1 MHMLVSMLGQC
12 SKVLTERS
20 RNIRTSLPAQLA
32 ANAVLRTPSPRPQV
46 ATICGPYEFADP
58 QSTAPPPDNLFCI
71 QSFVVPQKDM
81 RYISAYDVQEGPLCT
96 VLARRFSARYTHA
109 FDDPGSLIPEPVS
122 GPTP

>member
-1 MHMLVSMLGQC
+1 MGTAAK
-12 SKVLTERS
+12 KVLREESERP
-20 RNIRTSLPAQLA
+20 RLTSAPPQLSFSQ
-32 ANAVLRTPSPRPQV
+32 LLQTPFLPQV

-71 QSFVVPQKDM
+71 QSFVVPHKDM

-109 FDDPGSLIPEPVS
+109 FDDPGSLIPEPVRS
-122 GPTP
+122 PRP